1 MRKIDIKKRL
11 IKHEDFFSILA
22 SSTII
27 GGIIVFL
34 FWSFIDTLSV

>member
-1 MRKIDIKKRL
+1 MRKIDIKKCL
-11 IKHEDFFSILA
+11 VKHADFFSILA

-34 FWSFIDTLSV
+34 FWQFIEALSV